1 MNNLEYTLRAEK
13 SSKIRNEKL
22 SQLKNLSVSRNFRRK
37 KNEYVKF
44 EDLLILFAI
53 EKLEKNKT

>member
-1 MNNLEYTLRAEK
+1 
-13 SSKIRNEKL
+13 
-22 SQLKNLSVSRNFRRK
+22 LSVSRNFRRK

-53 EKLEKNKT
+53 GKLEKNKT